1 MVWGPRQTP
10 SSTRP
15 SLNPRRCLTSVTYNA
30 RVGVKGLSGLK
41 APLLQRE
48 RFVFRMAHRSQTYCI
63 LILKLY
69 PLKAQFK
76 HPRYTCN
83 VHVDSG
89 SRQPQRCLM
98 ADEQQLFLINNT
110 DKDRKSLMIQ
120 KDGGFIA
127 HSATVGCRPK
137 NMFVG
142 RYLPG
147 ILIYIYIYTHI
158 INIIQVNLL

>member
-1 MVWGPRQTP
+1 
-10 SSTRP
+10 
-15 SLNPRRCLTSVTYNA
+15 
-30 RVGVKGLSGLK
+30 
-41 APLLQRE
+41 
-48 RFVFRMAHRSQTYCI
+48 
-63 LILKLY
+63 
-69 PLKAQFK
+69 
-76 HPRYTCN
+76 
-83 VHVDSG
+83 
-89 SRQPQRCLM
+89 M

-147 ILIYIYIYTHI
+147 ILIYIHI